1 MGLAWKTLH
10 CIFITV
16 WTGNNA
22 SLAKARLYIKP
33 REQIV
38 FPLDP
43 PEDQSL
49 ATNGIEEGSEPFSGP
64 FTDGLGH
71 IGFCGPD
78 MTIDTFSPVS
88 QDKSPTPMEVEPE
101 RSSHQGVPQ

>member
-1 MGLAWKTLH
+1 MLL
-10 CIFITV
+10 V
-16 WTGNNA
+16 N
-22 SLAKARLYIKP
+22 
-33 REQIV
+33 
-38 FPLDP
+38 P

-49 ATNGIEEGSEPFSGP
+49 ATNGIEEGSKPFSGP

-88 QDKSPTPMEVEPE
+88 QDKSPTPIGAREKFSLGSTTVMC
-101 RSSHQGVPQ
+101 